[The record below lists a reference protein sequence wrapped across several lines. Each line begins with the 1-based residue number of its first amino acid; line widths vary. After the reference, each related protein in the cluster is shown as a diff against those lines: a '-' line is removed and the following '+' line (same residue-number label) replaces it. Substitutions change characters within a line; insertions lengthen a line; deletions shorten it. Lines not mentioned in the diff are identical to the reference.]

1 MEPKV
6 AFQNIANLTEWSVQ
20 RGGIEM
26 AKVVVLHESLLVI
39 AKALGIEL
47 APVESL
53 EPAPSNE

>member
-6 AFQNIANLTEWSVQ
+6 AFQNVANLTEFAVQ

-26 AKVVVLHESLLVI
+26 AKVVVLHESLIVI

-47 APVESL
+47 QPAQ
-53 EPAPSNE
+53 EPPKEPS

>member
-26 AKVVVLHESLLVI
+26 AKVVVLHESLLVV

-47 APVESL
+47 QPVQ
-53 EPAPSNE
+53 EPPKEA